1 MWTSQF
7 LAWAALILLLFPKI
21 RAKENYL
28 FVICA
33 GVIAA
38 IWIEKGL
45 GMIVTGF
52 IPNPLD
58 HVTEYAPTL
67 PEGLI
72 TLGVYGLGFLILTA
86 LYKMAISVREEIEV
100 S

>member
-1 MWTSQF
+1 MVVS
-7 LAWAALILLLFPKI
+7 
-21 RAKENYL
+21 
-28 FVICA
+28 
-33 GVIAA
+33 A

-52 IPNPLD
+52 IPSPLEQI
-58 HVTEYAPTL
+58 TEYAPTL

-72 TLGVYGLGFLILTA
+72 TLGVYGIGLLILTA

-100 S
+100 A